1 MPTTRY
7 DQDAERINRQRS
19 PWWHKWLFLGVAV
32 GTADG
37 IRERIVAMAL
47 EIPELSPRELAT
59 RFIDAESWRG
69 TAG

>member
-1 MPTTRY
+1 MREEP
-7 DQDAERINRQRS
+7 ALGERKRS
-19 PWWHKWLFLGVAV
+19 VHMSASGPAGSPSGTGSDGV
-32 GTADG
+32 
-37 IRERIVAMAL
+37 RERIVAMAL